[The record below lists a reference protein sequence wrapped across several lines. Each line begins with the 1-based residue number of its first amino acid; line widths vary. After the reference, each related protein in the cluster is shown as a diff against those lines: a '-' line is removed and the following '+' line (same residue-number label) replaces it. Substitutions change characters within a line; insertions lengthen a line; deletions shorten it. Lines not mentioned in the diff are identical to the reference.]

1 MKFFN
6 KFFFIFILSS
16 NSQLNTASHLNNSF
30 ISNNSHSSNNINN
43 AFINNTSPLTSSQL
57 ATLLPILN
65 IPILSQLINSAKPS
79 TESQQQQQQSYL
91 KTSVT
96 EPLNLT
102 STLNKSLNRA
112 STNRGVTDENSN
124 STSANQPLNLCKE
137 NTQQNKISLHG
148 KKSSVMSSS
157 SKPTTSPPPP
167 PLYQSNID
175 KNAATLSVN
184 VNSSL
189 SSPLANPNGNALS
202 SNLANNLLTTS
213 IFNASPSPSVSSS
226 SSSSASVTSS
236 CSNSISKSQANQE
249 QPSQSADSL
258 HKLQQQLSQHTNE
271 HKHFTHLPQTK
282 SSFANSNRRQ
292 RERTTFDPQEEITR
306 LMQIFERTHHPT
318 RYQIA
323 SICDSLNSLACRV
336 DKKPLEPYNIQY
348 WFKNARAALRRKVK
362 EEVSGPTE
370 KSSININSGDYQLLK
385 FD

>member
-1 MKFFN
+1 M
-6 KFFFIFILSS
+6 
-16 NSQLNTASHLNNSF
+16 
-30 ISNNSHSSNNINN
+30 
-43 AFINNTSPLTSSQL
+43 
-57 ATLLPILN
+57 PILN

-79 TESQQQQQQSYL
+79 TESQQQQHSYL
-91 KTSVT
+91 KSSVT

-112 STNRGVTDENSN
+112 PNRGVTDENSN

-137 NTQQNKISLHG
+137 NIQQNNAKHG
-148 KKSSVMSSS
+148 KKSNVMSS

-167 PLYQSNID
+167 PLYQSTD
-175 KNAATLSVN
+175 KNAILSVN

-189 SSPLANPNGNALS
+189 TSPLANPNGNALS

-249 QPSQSADSL
+249 QPSQSVDSF
-258 HKLQQQLSQHTNE
+258 HKLQQQLSQHTE

-362 EEVSGPTE
+362 EEVGGPTE
-370 KSSININSGDYQLLK
+370 KSSIGNNSGDYQIFSSKSNILR
-385 FD
+385 